1 VSDFGF
7 GSKRKRAEEF
17 LSQFESV
24 YCLLE
29 RRIGNNLGPYFMNG
43 VRGVTRLLR
52 TFRRDWQVHIM
63 SPDAAA
69 ARQAVASK
77 RAYPGYGEL
86 EQLLTQHNDSKASR
100 RVEKARDVGADP
112 QDGTPEPNEASG
124 RVFFSKAE
132 IGCMDKRMLTAA
144 MVSSG
149 LKVYT
154 KEKGGEGSARRS
166 RDLTVEEMRMV
177 LSRSQES
184 AIQNKSGSSRYE
196 NCEISSSN
204 AVRLMLFALPCLSI
218 DNFCL
223 A

>member
-1 VSDFGF
+1 
-7 GSKRKRAEEF
+7 
-17 LSQFESV
+17 
-24 YCLLE
+24 
-29 RRIGNNLGPYFMNG
+29 M
-43 VRGVTRLLR
+43 
-52 TFRRDWQVHIM
+52 
-63 SPDAAA
+63 
-69 ARQAVASK
+69 
-77 RAYPGYGEL
+77 
-86 EQLLTQHNDSKASR
+86 
-100 RVEKARDVGADP
+100 EKARDVGADT
-112 QDGTPEPNEASG
+112 QDGTPESNEASG

-154 KEKGGEGSARRS
+154 KEKGGEGSARKS
-166 RDLTVEEMRMV
+166 RDLTVEEMRTV

-184 AIQNKSGSSRYE
+184 AMQNKSGSSRYE